1 MSVNKA
7 LAELQKRLDDPN
19 SVLCDGDVDVEVNG
33 NEVNIS
39 MRLYFCS
46 KDTIERLTDEFLQK
60 RRGLVSESISP

>member
-33 NEVNIS
+33 DEVNIS
-39 MRLYFCS
+39 MRLCFCRKS
-46 KDTIERLTDEFLQK
+46 TIERLADEFLQK
-60 RRGLVSESISP
+60 RRGLVSESISS

>member
-33 NEVNIS
+33 DEVNIS
-39 MRLYFCS
+39 MRLYFCRKS
-46 KDTIERLTDEFLQK
+46 TIERLADEFLQK
-60 RRGLVSESISP
+60 RRGLVSESILP